1 MLLCADHPGGGLVG
15 GAGVAAGGYRPDV
28 WYRLRRWWREI
39 ILPVFPQF
47 VPVNSSSRRSCVE
60 LALLD
65 WLVVLLCVGHQGVGR
80 RVDAGVVPGE
90 LVEGLVQV
98 PVPLEAVLGAEEA
111 SLDVELDTCRTLEL
125 GRLAAAWGL
134 ARPAF
139 HLKQGGLGVSLEQ
152 GGVGEVVLTNK
163 ILLSTR
169 L

>member
-1 MLLCADHPGGGLVG
+1 MLLSADHPGGGLVG

-47 VPVNSSSRRSCVE
+47 VPVNSSSRCSCVE

-65 WLVVLLCVGHQGVGR
+65 WPVVLLCVGHQGVGL

-98 PVPLEAVLGAEEA
+98 PVPLEVVLGAEEA
-111 SLDVELDTCRTLEL
+111 FLDVELDTGWILE
-125 GRLAAAWGL
+125 
-134 ARPAF
+134 
-139 HLKQGGLGVSLEQ
+139 
-152 GGVGEVVLTNK
+152 
-163 ILLSTR
+163 I
-169 L
+169 